1 MTATSGS
8 VRKFDLHAFVDGQLD
23 AERRRTVAAHL
34 GENPDA
40 ARRVEAYQ
48 RQKKALR
55 AMLDPV
61 LEETLPRGLR
71 APRPMRRMV
80 HVAWAAA
87 AAILLVVGCFVGW
100 EARDYS
106 GAAGG
111 ADAIASGEVAR
122 EAAVAHAVFTAQR
135 RHPVEV
141 KADEEAHLVTW
152 LSNVLGAPL
161 RAPHLAGLGYSLVGG
176 RLLSSTDGPAA
187 QFMYE
192 DAKKHRLTLY
202 VVNNA
207 AWQGKAEFQ
216 FAEERGVSVF
226 YWIEGTLGYALS
238 GEIDRPALL
247 SVANAVYKQLER

>member
-23 AERRRTVAAHL
+23 AERRRVVAAYL
-34 GENPDA
+34 GANPEA
-40 ARRVEAYQ
+40 ARRVAAYQ

-55 AMLDPV
+55 ALLDPV
-61 LEETLPRGLR
+61 LDETLPRGLR

-87 AAILLVVGCFVGW
+87 AAILLVVGCVVGW
-100 EARDYS
+100 QLRSIVQGDGLQASDVAEQ
-106 GAAGG
+106 AA
-111 ADAIASGEVAR
+111 I
-122 EAAVAHAVFTAQR
+122 AHAVFTSQS

-141 KADEEAHLVTW
+141 KADEEAHLVSW

-161 RAPHLAGLGYSLVGG
+161 RAPHLAPLGYNLVGG

-192 DAKKHRLTLY
+192 DASKHRLTLY

-207 AWQGKAEFQ
+207 RWRGKAEFQ
-216 FAEERGVSVF
+216 FAEDRGVSVF
-226 YWIEGTLGYALS
+226 YWIEGTLGYALT
-238 GEIDRPALL
+238 GEIARPELL
-247 SVANAVYKQLER
+247 TVANAVYKQLER